1 MYVKVAA
8 DVTIDETSVVGWPKD
23 SSSTDVKVTAAVN
36 SGEQYV
42 EIGTGS
48 VTVNVELTGTIDSGA
63 QLSTAITGIFGA
75 EGADVSDTASKTVID
90 ASSDNL
96 HADVS
101 SGVSLTLSNNTAAD
115 VTITLTLTGGNA

>member
-1 MYVKVAA
+1 M
-8 DVTIDETSVVGWPKD
+8 
-23 SSSTDVKVTAAVN
+23 TASVN

-42 EIGTGS
+42 EVGTGS
-48 VTVNVELTGTIDSGA
+48 VTVDVTLTGTISGGT
-63 QLSTAITGIFGA
+63 QLSTAITGTFGA

-90 ASSDNL
+90 ASSDDL